1 MPVFR
6 ARSNAVTS
14 LRTARLLAALCLV
27 PLGASAQVG
36 GTGGAEAALNGG
48 ARSLWELGAAGIGV
62 SQQAYPGAE
71 QQVRRG
77 LVLPYFV
84 YRGRFLRADRETAG
98 LRAVKTDNYEVD
110 VGFAAA
116 FGSRSRDIDARNGM
130 RDLGTLVEFGP
141 RLKWFL
147 GAGPGGGRWRID
159 LPVRGV
165 FDLSD
170 GAAHRGMA
178 FEPELRFERRT
189 AGGMAYAASVGAV
202 LADRRLAA
210 TFYEVRPNEVRP
222 DRPAYRAD
230 AGLVAWRLG
239 VSLSKPLGTDWRLFG
254 FARLDT
260 VTGAAN
266 EDSPLVRRTTGG
278 TVGVGFTYTWMRS
291 EATGND

>member
-1 MPVFR
+1 MS
-6 ARSNAVTS
+6 ARSARPLPAVP
-14 LRTARLLAALCLV
+14 LKAWAALTVLCGA
-27 PLGASAQVG
+27 PLLTAAQVS
-36 GTGGAEAALNGG
+36 GTGGADAPAGPGL
-48 ARSLWELGAAGIGV
+48 RPLWELGAAGIGV

-98 LRAVKTDNYEVD
+98 LRAIKTENYELD
-110 VGFAAA
+110 VGFAAS

-147 GAGPGGGRWRID
+147 GAGPGGGRWRLD

-170 GAAHRGMA
+170 GAAHRGLA

-189 AGGMAYAASVGAV
+189 LGGWLYGASVGAV
-202 LADRRLAA
+202 FADQRLAS
-210 TFYEVRPNEVRP
+210 TFYEVRPGEVLP
-222 DRPAYRAD
+222 DRPAYRAQP
-230 AGLVAWRLG
+230 GLVAWRLG
-239 VSLSKPLGTDWRLFG
+239 ASMSRPLGTDWRVFG

-260 VTGAAN
+260 VAGAAN

-278 TVGVGFTYTWMRS
+278 TVGLGFIYTFMRS
-291 EATGND
+291 SATGND